1 MMFIVVLPEVI
12 INTWGVNK
20 GALVDGSM
28 SVLSLGNLGE
38 VNGTIMVPCWG
49 PYVQTGVQQCP
60 MSRKDIGKLFFLA
73 LKTFTKIIEFYKI

>member
-60 MSRKDIGKLFFLA
+60 MSRKDIGKLFFLH
-73 LKTFTKIIEFYKI
+73 